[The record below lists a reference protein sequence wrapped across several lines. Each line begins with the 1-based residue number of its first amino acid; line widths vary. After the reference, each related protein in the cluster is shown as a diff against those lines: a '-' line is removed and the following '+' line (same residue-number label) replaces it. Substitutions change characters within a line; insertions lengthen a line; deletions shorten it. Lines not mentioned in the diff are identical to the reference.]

1 MRRREFIGHIG
12 AAAALVAAGRAN
24 ALSESMKQNNTSVSA
39 TADLEALA
47 AQALNA
53 ARSAGATYADIRI
66 NSYRNEYIATR
77 EDKLLS
83 ISKWESYGFGVRVI
97 AGGAWGF
104 ASSTVVTADDAAK
117 AARDAVA
124 IAKANAALR
133 KEPVTLAPT
142 KANRG
147 TWSTPIQIN
156 PFDVPAQEKVDLLLS
171 INREALK
178 AKGTKFCESALFQ
191 TNEHKFFASS
201 EGAAITQDI
210 YRVWPSFSVTAVSD
224 DGTDFQSRSGYSVPI
239 GRGYEYCKEYPLL
252 DDARQAGE
260 DAVAKLQAPSIAPGK
275 RDLILM
281 PSHLW
286 LVIHESCGH
295 ATELDRALGFEA
307 NFAGTSFLTTDN
319 LRKLKYGSDVVNIV
333 GDRTEK
339 HGLATVGYDDEGVEA
354 MRFDIIKNGL
364 FVGYQTIREQAAWVG
379 DKESHGCAYADSY
392 GHVPMQRMPN
402 VSLQPGE
409 KHLTP
414 DDLIAGIEDGVLI
427 KGDGSWSIDQQR
439 RNFQFGGQMFYEIKG
454 GKITHPLRDVAF
466 QAMTLDFWNS
476 CDAVCSKEFYELGG
490 SYYCGKAQPE
500 QVAPVSHGSAPA
512 RFRNINFINTKRKV

>member
-1 MRRREFIGHIG
+1 MQRRTFIGQFG
-12 AAAALVAAGRAN
+12 AAAALIAMGRTESAAQ
-24 ALSESMKQNNTSVSA
+24 SMKNNNPMST
-39 TADLEALA
+39 TAADPDTIAAHALES
-47 AQALNA
+47 

-66 NSYRNEYIATR
+66 NRYKNEYISTR

-97 AGGAWGF
+97 SGGAWGF
-104 ASSTVVTADDAAK
+104 AASTIVTTDEAAK
-117 AARDAVA
+117 VARVAVA
-124 IAKANAALR
+124 MAKANAAIQ
-133 KEPVTLAPT
+133 KEPLMLAPSPAYRESWT
-142 KANRG
+142 
-147 TWSTPIQIN
+147 TPIEIN
-156 PFDVPAQEKVDLLLS
+156 PFNIPTQEKVELLLG
-171 INREALK
+171 INAEALK
-178 AKGTKFCESALFQ
+178 AKGTKYCESALFQ
-191 TNEHKFFASS
+191 TNEHKYFASS
-201 EGAAITQDI
+201 EGSAITQDT
-210 YRVWPSFSVTAVSD
+210 YRIWPSFNVTAVSD
-224 DGTDFQSRSGYSVPI
+224 DGADFQSRSGYCVPI
-239 GRGYEYCKEYPLL
+239 GRGYEYCREYPLL
-252 DDARQAGE
+252 DDARRAGE
-260 DAVAKLQAPSIAPGK
+260 DAVAKLSSPAIVPGK

-295 ATELDRALGFEA
+295 ATELDRALGYEA

-319 LRKLKYGSDVVNIV
+319 LGKLKYGSDVINIV

-339 HGLATVGYDDEGVEA
+339 FGLATVGYDDEGVKA
-354 MRFDIIKNGL
+354 SRFDIIKNGV
-364 FVGYQTIREQAAWVG
+364 FTGYQTIREQAHLVG

-409 KHLTP
+409 RHLTP
-414 DDLIAGIEDGVLI
+414 DDLIAGVEDGVLI

-439 RNFQFGGQMFYEIKG
+439 RNFQFGGQMFYEIKN

-466 QAMTLDFWNS
+466 QSMTVDFWNS